1 MVGRANTLVL
11 CFANS
16 YCLIQEKTKAQLQSM
31 AYIIWYLMI
40 NAKIQTP
47 EWTLKFWPVG
57 GGRHPILALGTQRQ
71 VEL

>member
-16 YCLIQEKTKAQLQSM
+16 YCLIQEKTKAQLRSM

-47 EWTLKFWPVG
+47 SGLLNSGQLVV
-57 GGRHPILALGTQRQ
+57 ADTQS
-71 VEL
+71 